1 MANIKSSAKRV
12 LVSRVRAERNKADKS
27 ELKTTIKKFDAAA
40 TEGNKENAEAAYKAA
55 VKTVDRAVSKGLLH
69 ERAERII
76 LKTGQCGRYL
86 PHCFFIIKIL
96 QICKKD
102 INFKRRYIIIS
113 MQAGQRTCINET
125 TTFARY
131 IQWPSP

>member
-69 ERAERII
+69 KNNAARKKSSMASQNERGERII
-76 LKTGQCGRYL
+76 IKTGQCGRISPPRFSIFKASITRAHTSGSQPFRCFL
-86 PHCFFIIKIL
+86 PLSIDAIV
-96 QICKKD
+96 
-102 INFKRRYIIIS
+102 
-113 MQAGQRTCINET
+113 
-125 TTFARY
+125 
-131 IQWPSP
+131 

>member
-69 ERAERII
+69 KNNAAR
-76 LKTGQCGRYL
+76 
-86 PHCFFIIKIL
+86 
-96 QICKKD
+96 KKSH
-102 INFKRRYIIIS
+102 NPLSVPNHMYPL
-113 MQAGQRTCINET
+113 E
-125 TTFARY
+125 
-131 IQWPSP
+131 P

>member
-40 TEGNKENAEAAYKAA
+40 TEGNKEKSAPQEQRSSQE
-55 VKTVDRAVSKGLLH
+55 VQHGFQD

-76 LKTGQCGRYL
+76 LKTGRCGRFL
-86 PHCFFIIKIL
+86 PHRFSVIF
-96 QICKKD
+96 QRICK
-102 INFKRRYIIIS
+102 
-113 MQAGQRTCINET
+113 
-125 TTFARY
+125 
-131 IQWPSP
+131 